1 MNCDGT
7 GAHDSGSFA
16 PMPELTL
23 WVDAFWI
30 SPYAFSA
37 FVALEEKGLDYA
49 VEIVPLHEQAQ
60 RRPEYAA
67 RSLTARVPMLR
78 HGDFHLSESSAIV
91 EYLED
96 AFPDTP
102 RMLPADVRQRA
113 RARQLMAWIRSDL
126 MPIRAERSTHTMF
139 YERARDPLSQDGEA
153 DARRLL
159 SAAGAVLPEGATSL
173 FGAFT
178 AADADLAFML
188 QRLRMGGHPM
198 APRLTRFVDLVW
210 NRPSVRKFTERSR
223 PSYVPY

>member
-1 MNCDGT
+1 M
-7 GAHDSGSFA
+7 S
-16 PMPELTL
+16 ELTL

-49 VEIVPLHEQAQ
+49 VEIVALHENAQ
-60 RRPEYAA
+60 RRPEYAE

-91 EYLED
+91 EYLDD
-96 AFPDTP
+96 AFPGTP
-102 RMLPADVRQRA
+102 RMLPTDVRQRA

-126 MPIRAERSTHTMF
+126 MPIREERSTHTLF
-139 YERARDPLSQDGEA
+139 YQRARNPLSPGAEA
-153 DARRLL
+153 AVRRLL
-159 SAAGAVLPEGATSL
+159 SAAEAVVPEGGTLL
-173 FGAFT
+173 FGSFT
-178 AADADLAFML
+178 AADADLALML
-188 QRLRMGGHPM
+188 QRLRIGGHPLTS
-198 APRLTRFVDLVW
+198 RLTRFVDLVW